1 MLILCKGGI
10 GVSVMV
16 WTNKYGEW
24 EVGGGPG
31 VVLESR
37 SGEEEASGA
46 AVVVC
51 GICVEIVERQIADK
65 TKFEEASSTN
75 HRYPVSVLHY

>member
-1 MLILCKGGI
+1 M
-10 GVSVMV
+10 VV

-46 AVVVC
+46 AVVVWAS
-51 GICVEIVERQIADK
+51 VSDER
-65 TKFEEASSTN
+65 
-75 HRYPVSVLHY
+75 

>member
-1 MLILCKGGI
+1 M
-10 GVSVMV
+10 VV

-37 SGEEEASGA
+37 SGVFFFALSERNYIE
-46 AVVVC
+46 VVACMKRV
-51 GICVEIVERQIADK
+51 
-65 TKFEEASSTN
+65 
-75 HRYPVSVLHY
+75 VLDRL